1 MPKVHSTSAIRSDF
15 VFLFCVGG
23 GGGGVVAVRTFF
35 PLDAAAAVCFYL
47 HAATTR
53 EA

>member
-23 GGGGVVAVRTFF
+23 GGVVAVRTFF
-35 PLDAAAAVCFYL
+35 PIDAAAAAVCFYL